1 MSNLTDY
8 SVNDTPMMMD
18 IRSDTLEPI
27 SGVQGTSRRFVF
39 RLDQAGYLDSNS
51 MLLFKLQGAVNN
63 TNRVNCWNGG
73 LGSIKRATFQVG
85 DFVINDTDGCNEI
98 ATLMNL
104 ASVPPSVKNQYWG
117 WFLQNQ
123 LHTRVLDGDVDTL
136 TQYIRGATTG
146 GTGSLVVDKQKSGIN
161 LGDQNAN
168 NNGAAVNSCRISNAS
183 ANNQQIGIPLGMIF
197 PALKGRTIPLFL
209 FQDYRILLTFE
220 FHDGSEFTNDITQVL
235 GTAPVA
241 ATGVNPGMQGLLG
254 CMSYADVK
262 LQVDYVIMPAEI
274 QNKDRMMTNQDGGL
288 RLDFLDSIRVEKQL
302 LNTAVNVEQE
312 VEHRIGADNKEVHKI
327 YMTKRFTTSAGAD
340 PVPRNKQEMTT
351 IFLQQRSDAVN
362 QEEYNVNID
371 GINVFH
377 DWKWSPT
384 SQYDEA
390 SNCLGK
396 DLKVPRPTYC
406 YDDNTIFNGLTPH
419 MSGLAGQ
426 YKPLCLDLSNGNPG
440 VLGSGRNIGAYPII
454 WKYKRRPC
462 ATIGNEVFAMNGPME
477 VNYYMLVSK
486 TATIKSTPMGTN
498 VLVSY

>member
-1 MSNLTDY
+1 MSSLTDY

-27 SGVQGTSRRFVF
+27 TGVQGTSRRFVF

-73 LGSIKRATFQVG
+73 LGAIKRATFQVG
-85 DFVINDTDGCNEI
+85 DFVINDTDGASEI
-98 ATLMNL
+98 STLMNL

-123 LHTRVLDGDVDTL
+123 LHNKVLDGDVDTL
-136 TQYIRGATTG
+136 TQYVRGALKG
-146 GTGSLVVDKQKSGIN
+146 GTGSICADKAKSGMS
-161 LGDQNAN
+161 LGDQSN
-168 NNGAAVNSCRISNAS
+168 NNAGAAINSCRISNTQAT
-183 ANNQQIGIPLGMIF
+183 NQQIGIPLGMVF

-209 FQDYRILLTFE
+209 FQDYRILLSFE
-220 FHDGSEFTNDITQVL
+220 FHDGSEFTNDITQVG
-235 GTAPVA
+235 GTAVNN
-241 ATGVNPGMQGLLG
+241 ATGGNPGMQGLLG
-254 CMSYADVK
+254 CMSYHDVK

-302 LNTAVNVEQE
+302 LTTTAGAEQE

-327 YMTKRFTTSAGAD
+327 YMTKRFTDTA
-340 PVPRNKQEMTT
+340 VRNKREQTA
-351 IFLQQRSDAVN
+351 IFLQQRCDAIN

-396 DLKVPRPTYC
+396 DMKVARPTYC

-419 MSGLAGQ
+419 CSGLGGQ
-426 YKPLCLDLSNGNPG
+426 YKPLCLDLGNGNPG

-454 WKYKRRPC
+454 WKYKRKPT
-462 ATIGNEVFAMNGPME
+462 ATIGDTIFAMNGPME

-486 TATIKSTPMGTN
+486 TATIRSTPMGTN
-498 VLVSY
+498 VMVSY

>member
-27 SGVQGTSRRFVF
+27 TGVQGTSRRFVF

-73 LGSIKRATFQVG
+73 LGAIKRATFQVG

-123 LHTRVLDGDVDTL
+123 LHTKVLDSDVDTL
-136 TQYIRGATTG
+136 TQYTRGFAG
-146 GTGSLVVDKQKSGIN
+146 GSGSIVVDKTKSGIN
-161 LGDQNAN
+161 LGDQNN
-168 NNGAAVNSCRISNAS
+168 NNNAAAVNSCRISSNS

-209 FQDYRILLTFE
+209 FQDYRILLSFE
-220 FHDGSEFTNDITQVL
+220 FHDGSEFTNDITQVR
-235 GTAPVA
+235 GTAVNA
-241 ATGVNPGMQGLLG
+241 ATGANPGMQGLLN

-302 LNTAVNVEQE
+302 RVAQVNLEQE

-327 YMTKRFTTSAGAD
+327 YMTKRFTDTAVA
-340 PVPRNKQEMTT
+340 NKQEQTC
-351 IFLQQRSDAVN
+351 IFLQQRCDAIN

-396 DLKVPRPTYC
+396 DLKVPRPVYC
-406 YDDNTIFNGLTPH
+406 YDDNTIFNALTPTC
-419 MSGLAGQ
+419 SGLAGQ

-454 WKYKRRPC
+454 WKYKRRPSGTI
-462 ATIGNEVFAMNGPME
+462 ATRNFALNGAME

>member
-1 MSNLTDY
+1 MSALTDY
-8 SVNDTPMMMD
+8 SINDTPMMMD

-27 SGVQGTSRRFVF
+27 TGVQGTSRRFVF

-51 MLLFKLQGAVNN
+51 MLLFKLQGAADN

-73 LGSIKRATFQVG
+73 LGAIKRATFQVG

-98 ATLMNL
+98 ATMMNL
-104 ASVPPSVKNQYWG
+104 STIPPSVKNQYWG

-123 LHTRVLDGDVDTL
+123 LHTKVLDNDVDTL
-136 TQYIRGATTG
+136 IEYTRGFTG
-146 GTGSLVVDKQKSGIN
+146 GTGSIVVDKTKSGIN
-161 LGDQNAN
+161 LGNQN
-168 NNGAAVNSCRISNAS
+168 NNNAGVAVNSCRISNDAN
-183 ANNQQIGIPLGMIF
+183 NNQQIGIPLGMVF

-220 FHDGSEFTNDITQVL
+220 FHDGSEFTNDITQVR
-235 GTAPVA
+235 GTAPN
-241 ATGVNPGMQGLLG
+241 ATTGANPGLQGQLG
-254 CMSYADVK
+254 CMSYSDVK

-302 LNTAVNVEQE
+302 LNTTANQVQE

-327 YMTKRFTTSAGAD
+327 YMTKRFTDTAVA
-340 PVPRNKQEMTT
+340 NKQEQTT
-351 IFLQQRSDAVN
+351 IFLQQRCDAVN

-390 SNCLGK
+390 SNCFGK

-406 YDDNTIFNGLTPH
+406 YDDNAIFNGLTPTC
-419 MSGLAGQ
+419 SGLAGQ
-426 YKPLCLDLSNGNPG
+426 YKPLCLDLSNGNSG
-440 VLGSGRNIGAYPII
+440 VLGAGRNIGAYPII
-454 WKYKRRPC
+454 WKYKRRPA
-462 ATIGNEVFAMNGPME
+462 ATIATRNFAMNGPME

-486 TATIKSTPMGTN
+486 TATIRSTPMGTN

>member
-1 MSNLTDY
+1 MSSLTDY
-8 SVNDTPMMMD
+8 SVNDTPMIMD

-27 SGVQGTSRRFVF
+27 TGVQGTSTRFVF

-51 MLLFKLQGAVNN
+51 MLLFKLQGAANN
-63 TNRVNCWNGG
+63 TNRVNMWNGG
-73 LGSIKRATFQVG
+73 LGAIKRATFQVG
-85 DFVINDTDGCNEI
+85 DFIINDTSGCNEI

-104 ASVPPSVKNQYWG
+104 AAVPPSVKNQYWG

-123 LHTRVLDGDVDTL
+123 LHTKVVDTDTDTK
-136 TQYIRGATTG
+136 TQFFGAFIG
-146 GTGSLVVDKQKSGIN
+146 GTGSIVPSHTKSGLN
-161 LGDQNAN
+161 PGNDANN
-168 NNGAAVNSCRISNAS
+168 NNGAAINSCRISNNQA
-183 ANNQQIGIPLGMIF
+183 ANQQIGIPLGMVF

-220 FHDGSEFTNDITQVL
+220 FHDGSEFTNDITQVSNL
-235 GTAPVA
+235 APNA
-241 ATGVNPGMQGLLG
+241 ATGQNPGLQGLLG
-254 CMSYADVK
+254 CMSYHDVK
-262 LQVDYVIMPAEI
+262 LQVDYVIMPAEV
-274 QNKDRMMTNQDGGL
+274 QNKDRMMTNQEGGL

-302 LNTAVNVEQE
+302 LNTNAGVVQE

-327 YMTKRFTTSAGAD
+327 YMTKRFTDIT
-340 PVPRNKQEMTT
+340 VRNKRPSTSV
-351 IFLQQRSDAVN
+351 FLAQRSEAIN

-384 SQYDEA
+384 SQFDEA

-396 DLKVPRPTYC
+396 DIKVPRPTYI
-406 YDDNTIFNGLTPH
+406 YDDNAIFNGLSPARA
-419 MSGLAGQ
+419 GLAGQ

-440 VLGSGRNIGAYPII
+440 VLGAGRNIGAYPII
-454 WKYKRRPC
+454 WKYKRR
-462 ATIGNEVFAMNGPME
+462 ATPTIANRVVDMSGPME

-486 TATIKSTPMGTN
+486 TATIRSTPMGTN

>member
-1 MSNLTDY
+1 MAQLTDY
-8 SVNDTPMMMD
+8 SVNDTPMVMD

-27 SGVQGTSRRFVF
+27 TGVQGTSRRFVF

-51 MLLFKLQGAVNN
+51 MLLFKLQGAANN
-63 TNRVNCWNGG
+63 TNRVNLWNGG
-73 LGSIKRATFQVG
+73 LGAIKRATFQVG

-123 LHTRVLDGDVDTL
+123 LHEKVLDGDVDTL
-136 TQYIRGATTG
+136 TAYTRGQTG
-146 GTGSLVVDKQKSGIN
+146 GTGSIAVDKLKAGMN
-161 LGDQNAN
+161 LGNQNSN
-168 NNGAAVNSCRISNAS
+168 NNGNAAVNSCRISNDQT
-183 ANNQQIGIPLGMIF
+183 NNQQIGIPLGMVF

-235 GTAPVA
+235 GTAPN
-241 ATGVNPGMQGLLG
+241 ATTGANPGMQGLLN
-254 CMSYADVK
+254 CMSYFDVK

-274 QNKDRMMTNQDGGL
+274 QNKDRQMTNQDGGL

-302 LNTAVNVEQE
+302 PTTAAAAEQE

-327 YMTKRFTTSAGAD
+327 YMTKRFTDIA
-340 PVPRNKQEMTT
+340 VRNKQEMTT
-351 IFLQQRSDAVN
+351 IYLNQRSDAIN

-396 DLKVPRPTYC
+396 DIKVPRPTYC
-406 YDDNTIFNGLTPH
+406 YDDNAIFNGLTPH
-419 MSGLAGQ
+419 NSGIAGQ

-454 WKYKRRPC
+454 WKYKRRPT
-462 ATIGNEVFAMNGPME
+462 ATIANSVFDMSGPME

-486 TATIKSTPMGTN
+486 TATIRSTPMGTN